1 MSGPH
6 QRHTSSAA
14 PVEVLEL
21 SADSLAARAEH
32 EALLLDLEA
41 RRVAPTVDVP
51 TLPGAVRDGLR
62 ELGLPVRLFGE
73 NLADVRE
80 RLRLEL
86 ARREVLRAGGVE
98 AGRAGDLLAPDASG
112 GRDEVREAVREAVQY
127 THADPALVEA
137 RGSLAEF
144 SLRRAR
150 DRLARERTRREDA
163 RRRGGKKRPL
173 GNGEGNGNGGG
184 DDDDDDGGEGVLDG
198 LDRECLALYGSIRAT
213 CLEGSQFADAR
224 PLSAVCALPP
234 VPSYA
239 SPPPPERRSGF
250 PALVATGGWSGAV
263 RLWDGSSAGLEP
275 LATRSTGHE
284 DRIMGIAMSPALE
297 EDRGGEG
304 RAVLATASIDLTGR
318 LWRARRNE
326 NVPAP
331 MDAEADAEADAEEGV
346 AAGGEGPAA
355 SAGGGEGAEPYV
367 IDELAVLRG
376 HEARLCRVAFHPSGR
391 YVATTS
397 FDHTW
402 RLWDVEAGGRQ
413 LLLQDGHWRETYGVG
428 FHPDGSL
435 CATTDFGGTVQV
447 WDLRTGK
454 SACHFTG
461 GHAGRVLCSEFAPDG
476 FRLASAGDDGT
487 LKVWDLRRRGQ
498 VASVP
503 AHSRLITQ
511 IRFGHD
517 VPGQNGEYIA
527 TSSFD
532 GTVKM
537 WSTRDWRMLSALQGH
552 EGKVMGVDV
561 VTGPDRMSLV
571 SAGFDKTLKLWK

>member
-6 QRHTSSAA
+6 QRHTSSGA

-173 GNGEGNGNGGG
+173 GNGEGNGNGG
-184 DDDDDDGGEGVLDG
+184 DDDDDDDGEGVLDG

-239 SPPPPERRSGF
+239 SPPHPNGGADFPPWWRRGDGRARSGF
-250 PALVATGGWSGAV
+250 GTG
-263 RLWDGSSAGLEP
+263 
-275 LATRSTGHE
+275 
-284 DRIMGIAMSPALE
+284 
-297 EDRGGEG
+297 
-304 RAVLATASIDLTGR
+304 
-318 LWRARRNE
+318 
-326 NVPAP
+326 
-331 MDAEADAEADAEEGV
+331 
-346 AAGGEGPAA
+346 
-355 SAGGGEGAEPYV
+355 
-367 IDELAVLRG
+367 
-376 HEARLCRVAFHPSGR
+376 ARLA
-391 YVATTS
+391 
-397 FDHTW
+397 
-402 RLWDVEAGGRQ
+402 
-413 LLLQDGHWRETYGVG
+413 
-428 FHPDGSL
+428 
-435 CATTDFGGTVQV
+435 
-447 WDLRTGK
+447 
-454 SACHFTG
+454 
-461 GHAGRVLCSEFAPDG
+461 
-476 FRLASAGDDGT
+476 
-487 LKVWDLRRRGQ
+487 
-498 VASVP
+498 
-503 AHSRLITQ
+503 
-511 IRFGHD
+511 
-517 VPGQNGEYIA
+517 
-527 TSSFD
+527 
-532 GTVKM
+532 
-537 WSTRDWRMLSALQGH
+537 
-552 EGKVMGVDV
+552 
-561 VTGPDRMSLV
+561 
-571 SAGFDKTLKLWK
+571 